1 VPSKLESAVV
11 TVEAWVTGTAN
22 NAIATRNNQ
31 AIFFFMKFSS
41 SGLVLCLLDRGQ
53 GSRKRWLFR
62 TRARFCS
69 GYEAHPIY
77 NDFRVRRD
85 ANVAVDAIILRRV
98 RISGASGRLEVSGRL
113 RIL

>member
-41 SGLVLCLLDRGQ
+41 SGLVLSLLGLLDLWQSNR
-53 GSRKRWLFR
+53 
-62 TRARFCS
+62 
-69 GYEAHPIY
+69 E
-77 NDFRVRRD
+77 DFRSERGDEFAQDTKHGGFTWMFR
-85 ANVAVDAIILRRV
+85 
-98 RISGASGRLEVSGRL
+98 
-113 RIL
+113 